1 MTLLPNGT
9 TTLNVCRQGLD
20 DYDSLFQNSAL
31 FARISFFFSPFVLI
45 YAAFQLTATFK
56 STSDFS
62 EIFQKNQ
69 QGGVGMSVLEYGT
82 TALTILLHLSM

>member
-1 MTLLPNGT
+1 MTLCFKTQPFL
-9 TTLNVCRQGLD
+9 LELV
-20 DYDSLFQNSAL
+20 
-31 FARISFFFSPFVLI
+31 FFFSPFVLI